1 MSRLDKM
8 QLFREAL
15 RERVPRIERA
25 TYSDLT
31 FLTGE
36 HGEFTLVAK
45 WTATKTLPAGE
56 YKILF
61 SRQRVLGR
69 TANMPPRL
77 QRLEKKTCRMAD
89 EIIREIQRAR
99 GV

>member
-1 MSRLDKM
+1 MSSPDKM

-15 RERVPRIERA
+15 KKRVPRIERA
-25 TYSDLT
+25 TYCDLK

-36 HGEFTLVAK
+36 RGEFTLVAA

-77 QRLEKKTCRMAD
+77 QRLEKKTCRIAD
-89 EIIREIQRAR
+89 EIIMELQRAR